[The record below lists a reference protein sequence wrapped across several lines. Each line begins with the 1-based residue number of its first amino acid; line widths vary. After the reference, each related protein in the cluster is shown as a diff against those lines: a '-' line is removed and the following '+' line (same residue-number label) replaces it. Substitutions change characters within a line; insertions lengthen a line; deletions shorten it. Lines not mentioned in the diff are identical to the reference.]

1 MNIVVLMASPDLD
14 YEKQFGYPKALTEVQ
29 GITIIKRFIESCLD
43 LFKEANNVTF
53 VIRKEH
59 NKKYYLGE
67 IIKLLFKEA
76 IIIEI
81 DGDTHGAACS
91 TLLAIDY
98 IDLDEQLF
106 VISGDEIL
114 DLDLLNLKDYFEKKK
129 SDGGVIIF
137 DSVHPRFSYVR
148 CEKDNIVIEASEK
161 RPISNHATVGLYY
174 YAKGKYCI
182 DSIQSTIVKGATVN
196 NKFYLCPAFNEMIL
210 ANKTI
215 IAYPIDN
222 DDYHPLK
229 SSETIQEYNRYLEG
243 H

>member
-81 DGDTHGAACS
+81 DGDTQGAACS

-114 DLDLLNLKDYFEKKK
+114 DLDLLNLKDY
-129 SDGGVIIF
+129 
-137 DSVHPRFSYVR
+137 PQ
-148 CEKDNIVIEASEK
+148 
-161 RPISNHATVGLYY
+161 T
-174 YAKGKYCI
+174 
-182 DSIQSTIVKGATVN
+182 
-196 NKFYLCPAFNEMIL
+196 FYLYE
-210 ANKTI
+210 
-215 IAYPIDN
+215 
-222 DDYHPLK
+222 
-229 SSETIQEYNRYLEG
+229 
-243 H
+243 